1 MNFGCKK
8 FIVSFICFILII
20 LFTGQTLVFAS
31 PPDNINLDSQNI
43 HQSSRLPKV
52 PKLGGSYKRLVT
64 QNYNHNTFEVHHI
77 ITRSA
82 LNFLSF
88 FCKMIIGK
96 NDDNSFLFS
105 KKQNWAPSI
114 ILTHDDH
121 ALIPSSGGS
130 SSVMYNMAQALR
142 IIFTGDFATSIENE
156 ISFIEHNLN
165 GNHKYDSAIRQL
177 REYVRSLHIHIE
189 GSNIVLTLNGE
200 KKYIPLLPQD
210 TTDLPKLM

>member
-1 MNFGCKK
+1 MNFKFKK
-8 FIVSFICFILII
+8 LFVSFVCLILTI
-20 LFTGQTLVFAS
+20 LFTGQTLVFAN
-31 PPDNINLDSQNI
+31 PTDNINLDSQNI

-52 PKLGGSYKRLVT
+52 PMLGGPYKRLVT
-64 QNYNHNTFEVHHI
+64 QNYNHNTFEVHHVI
-77 ITRSA
+77 ARSA
-82 LNFLSF
+82 LNFLSL
-88 FCKMIIGK
+88 FCKMVVGK

-130 SSVMYNMAQALR
+130 TSAIYNMAQALR
-142 IIFTGDFATSIENE
+142 IILTGDFATSIENE
-156 ISFIEHNLN
+156 IAFIEHNLN
-165 GNHKYDSAIRQL
+165 KNHKYDTAIRQL
-177 REYVRSLHIHIE
+177 REYVRSLHIRIE
-189 GSNIVLTLNGE
+189 GSNIVLILNGE